1 MLFEAYKTIL
11 YSDTLIPDIFIT
23 EYMPSMNPESVKVY
37 VYCLFLSKYGKN
49 ASVEEFAKS
58 LGMEVDKV
66 KECLTNLENL
76 GVLTWKMDGVVL
88 HDLKEKEIKKLY
100 RLKTTSSPE
109 EAVNNFEKN
118 KRRNEII
125 YTINN
130 SFFQGVMSPSWY
142 TDIDAWFD
150 KYQFDED
157 VMLALFQYCFDQKGL
172 IKGYIEKVAESW
184 KSRNIRNAFDLDNYS
199 MEQKK
204 FKDVRGAI
212 IKKLKLGRNL
222 TEYEDAY
229 VEKWVMDYKYDFDII
244 ELALRKTTAK
254 SNPNFNY
261 INSIITDWY
270 NHGLRTKEEILMYDA
285 NRKKNASKRAEATAP
300 ASGAPQQGNFDQRK
314 YDEDYLDSLYE
325 NA

>member
-1 MLFEAYKTIL
+1 MLFESYKSIL

-23 EYMPSMNPESVKVY
+23 EYMTMMTAESLKVY

-49 ASVEEFAKS
+49 ATVEEFAKS
-58 LGMEVDKV
+58 LGMNVDKV
-66 KECLTNLENL
+66 KESISNLENL
-76 GVLTWKMDGVVL
+76 GVLTWKLDGIVL
-88 HDLKEKEIKKLY
+88 HDLKEKEIKKMY

-109 EAVNNFEKN
+109 EAVNNFDKN
-118 KRRNEII
+118 KKRNEII

-130 SFFQGVMSPSWY
+130 AFFQGVMSPSWY

-150 KYQFDED
+150 RYKFDED

-172 IKGYIEKVAESW
+172 IKAYIEKVAENW
-184 KSRNIRNAFDLDNYS
+184 KTRNIRNSFDLDNYS
-199 MEQKK
+199 IEQKK
-204 FKDVRGAI
+204 FKDVRGSI

-229 VEKWVMDYKYDFDII
+229 VEKWVMDYKYDFEII
-244 ELALRKTTAK
+244 ELALKKTTAK

-261 INSIITDWY
+261 INSILTDWY
-270 NHGLRTKEEILMYDA
+270 THGLKTKEEILVYDV
-285 NRKKNASKRAEATAP
+285 NRKKTATKP
-300 ASGAPQQGNFDQRK
+300 AATNPVPGAPQQGNFEQRK
-314 YDEDYLDSLYE
+314 YEKGYLNSLYE

>member
-1 MLFEAYKTIL
+1 MLFESYKSIL

-23 EYMPSMNPESVKVY
+23 EYLPMMGADSLKVY

-49 ASVEEFAKS
+49 ASVDEFAKN
-58 LGMEVDKV
+58 LGMDTDKI
-66 KECLTNLENL
+66 KESISNLENL
-76 GVLTWKMDGVVL
+76 GVLTWKMDGIVL

-109 EAVNNFEKN
+109 EAANNFDKN
-118 KRRNEII
+118 KKRNEII

-150 KYQFDED
+150 RYKFDED
-157 VMLALFQYCFDQKGL
+157 VMLALFQHCFDHKGL
-172 IKGYIEKVAESW
+172 VKAYIEKVAESW
-184 KSRNIRNAFDLDNYS
+184 KSRNIRNSFDLDNYS
-199 MEQKK
+199 IEYKN
-204 FKDVRGAI
+204 FKDVRLAI

-229 VEKWVMDYKYDFDII
+229 VEKWAMDYKYSFEII

-254 SNPNFNY
+254 TNPNFNY
-261 INSIITDWY
+261 INSIISSWFT
-270 NHGLRTKEEILMYDA
+270 NGLKTKEEILLYEA
-285 NRKKNASKRAEATAP
+285 NRKKNTAKTAATQNAV
-300 ASGAPQQGNFDQRK
+300 SNVPQKGNFEQRK
-314 YDEDYLDSLYE
+314 YEEGFLDSLYE

>member
-1 MLFEAYKTIL
+1 MFFEAYKTIL

-23 EYMPSMNPESVKVY
+23 EYMPSMNPESLKVY
-37 VYCLFLSKYGKN
+37 IYCLFLSKYGKN
-49 ASVEEFAKS
+49 ATVEEFAKS

-66 KECLTNLENL
+66 KECLANLENL
-76 GVLTWKMDGVVL
+76 GVLTWKMDGIVL

-109 EAVNNFEKN
+109 EAVNNCEKN
-118 KRRNEII
+118 KKRNEII

-172 IKGYIEKVAESW
+172 IKSYIEKVAESW

-270 NHGLRTKEEILMYDA
+270 NHGLKTKEEILMYDA
-285 NRKKNASKRAEATAP
+285 KRRKNSSKRQEVSVP
-300 ASGAPQQGNFDQRK
+300 ASGAPQQGNFEQRK
-314 YDEDYLDSLYE
+314 YDEEYLDSLYE

>member
-1 MLFEAYKTIL
+1 MLFESYKSIL

-23 EYMPSMNPESVKVY
+23 EYMPMMNAESLKVY
-37 VYCLFLSKYGKN
+37 VYCVFLSKYGKN
-49 ASVEEFAKS
+49 ATVDEFAKS
-58 LGMEVDKV
+58 LGMNVDKI
-66 KECLTNLENL
+66 KESISNLENL
-76 GVLTWKMDGVVL
+76 GVLTWKLDGIVL
-88 HDLKEKEIKKLY
+88 HDLKEKEIKKMY

-109 EAVNNFEKN
+109 EAVKNFDRN
-118 KRRNEII
+118 KKRNEII

-130 SFFQGVMSPSWY
+130 AFFQGVMSPSWY

-150 KYQFDED
+150 RYKFDED

-172 IKGYIEKVAESW
+172 VKAYIEKVAENW
-184 KSRNIRNAFDLDNYS
+184 KSRNIRNSFDLDNYS
-199 MEQKK
+199 IEQKK

-229 VEKWVMDYKYDFDII
+229 VEKWVMDYKYTLEII
-244 ELALRKTTAK
+244 EFALKKTTAK

-270 NHGLRTKEEILMYDA
+270 THGLKTKEEILVYDA
-285 NRKKNASKRAEATAP
+285 NRKKTSTKSGATTNP
-300 ASGAPQQGNFDQRK
+300 IPGAPQQGNFEQRK
-314 YDEDYLDSLYE
+314 YEEGYLNSLYE